1 MDDDMLISKLK
12 CNFTVIIVHNTK
24 KILFGTSRN
33 DERKVDIGAIHSAF
47 FGADSKAEAIECADS
62 QGIIL
67 DFEERAFQDRVG
79 IVLTEGEEGFIDE
92 VFKLFFR
99 YGKSSMTLNFWH
111 SRVSRTVATHDL
123 EGSVAAGQGDDEF
136 IIAGEFNI
144 AVRHTMDD
152 RDDLRV
158 GDDTAFIGNI
168 GVNRGFNT
176 FFDIVALEGKFLIFG
191 TQVNAV

>member
-1 MDDDMLISKLK
+1 MMNERL
-12 CNFTVIIVHNTK
+12 
-24 KILFGTSRN
+24 TSGNPQR
-33 DERKVDIGAIHSAF
+33 F
-47 FGADSKAEAIECADS
+47 FAADSKAEAIECADS

-158 GDDTAFIGNI
+158 RAMIQPSSVYRRQSRF
-168 GVNRGFNT
+168 
-176 FFDIVALEGKFLIFG
+176 
-191 TQVNAV
+191 